1 MQKMVYYYYL
11 NQIYTFYYIC
21 AYGFKNCILNDARE
35 PNILCFEKI
44 KKRID
49 ARPAIAAA
57 RLFSA
62 KTSALGKGCKK
73 KSRLRKIKKI

>member
-1 MQKMVYYYYL
+1 MRKMVCYYYL

-35 PNILCFEKI
+35 PNILYFEK
-44 KKRID
+44 KWID

-57 RLFSA
+57 RIFSA

-73 KSRLRKIKKI
+73 I